1 MGWSSGSTLMSEV
14 IAAMKNANIPEH
26 LRAVAYD
33 GIIDAF
39 RNEDCDTLD
48 ECIGEDHAFDVAI
61 GGSLKTIEPA
71 PVEPDRVQLEKI
83 MDCEDRDWDYFARTD
98 PTPKARDFVSGVR
111 FSPLPIFV
119 SIDSISVVDCETHEE
134 MLKPPTDADIESWSK
149 PATPYVVELRSD
161 DNEPLTVEWLNA
173 VRPIRSSSL
182 LEQGWPIGE
191 SSFCYFDIHRGYG
204 TDKLFLWICVG
215 GDTSVKTIEVHT
227 RGEVRQICR
236 ALKAEVPK

>member
-14 IAAMKNANIPEH
+14 IAAMKNAEVPEY
-26 LRAVAYD
+26 LRASAYR
-33 GIIDAF
+33 GIIEAF

-48 ECIGEDHAFDVAI
+48 ECYGQDPAFDAAYIAFFETSV
-61 GGSLKTIEPA
+61 SPA
-71 PVEPDRVQLEKI
+71 EPDRAQLEKI
-83 MDCEDRDWDYFARTD
+83 MDCEDRDWDYFSRTD
-98 PTPKARDFVSGVR
+98 PTPTARDFVSGVK

-134 MLKPPTDADIESWSK
+134 MLKPPSDADIESWSK
-149 PATPYVVELRSD
+149 PSTPYVVELRSD
-161 DNEPLTVEWLNA
+161 DNEPLTVEWLNE

-182 LEQGWPIGE
+182 LEQGWPIGD

-215 GDTSVKTIEVHT
+215 GGTSVKTIEVQT
-227 RGEVRQICR
+227 RGEVRAICR
-236 ALKAEVPK
+236 ALKAVVPK